1 MSQIQSSQFSTRI
14 FKLKLR
20 YLAALAAAI
29 SIGFFFAP
37 QPALAHHA
45 TGGKIPSNF
54 FEGFLSGL
62 AHPIIGLDHLAF
74 VVAIGLL
81 AVGQVRG
88 ALLPGGFVIAAMAG
102 TGIHLLKFDLPA
114 SEVAIAVSVIAF
126 GIMLVGQKPNWF
138 VLVSSSAI
146 AGLFHGYAYG
156 EAIVGAQMTPL
167 FAYLLGFSFI
177 QYTIALIAFLVGSM
191 IQKSATQN
199 LMLRLAGLTIC
210 SIGAIF
216 LTSSMLG

>member
-1 MSQIQSSQFSTRI
+1 MSQIKTQFYPRV

-20 YLAALAAAI
+20 YLAALATVI
-29 SIGFFFAP
+29 GIGFFFAP

-88 ALLPGGFVIAAMAG
+88 ALLPAGFVIAAMAG

-114 SEVAIAVSVIAF
+114 SELAIAVSVIAF

-146 AGLFHGYAYG
+146 AGLFHGYAYA
-156 EAIVGAQMTPL
+156 ESIIGAEMSPL
-167 FAYLLGFSFI
+167 VAYLLGFTTI
-177 QYTIALIAFLVGSM
+177 QILVGDH
-191 IQKSATQN
+191 IQFFGTLYK
-199 LMLRLAGLTIC
+199 LTPE
-210 SIGAIF
+210 
-216 LTSSMLG
+216 